1 MFDVESDD
9 YANLELEF
17 GNIRKWDKIRLASEI
32 VNSTFKFFHIE
43 REIKKKE
50 VVIHGI

>member
-9 YANLELEF
+9 YTNLELEF
-17 GNIRKWDKIRLASEI
+17 GNIRKRDKIRLASEI
-32 VNSTFKFFHIE
+32 VTVHLNSFISNVKL
-43 REIKKKE
+43 KKE